1 MPNPISRRLVIKTA
15 ASAAFAAGLAG
26 PTRAQAL
33 EPVTVMTPFGF
44 IGDFI
49 DLMNAYSGGH
59 FKAQGLD
66 AKVLGGRGSAQ
77 AIQQLTSGAAQ
88 YIRAA
93 GIDTMRAVGS
103 EQALPLIAIS
113 TLYQAGTFRMISPAE
128 KPVKT
133 AQELKGK
140 TVGVVSVGGATEIL
154 LDLMLR
160 KVGVSRDD
168 VPRQVTGNSPGT
180 LQLARQGR
188 VDCFIASTEVVAAL
202 ERAGEKIESW
212 STDKYVPMPGQCY
225 VTTREELDHHSDR
238 ALRFLRAMRASV
250 DELLTKPL
258 PPIFERAAKDFDI
271 PGIANVDH
279 LVGSIEAARAL
290 WLAQGRNNLLRNVPA
305 LWEAGAAALNDA
317 GLAKLPDP
325 HALYTNAVIDKAL
338 AG

>member
-1 MPNPISRRLVIKTA
+1 MPNMFTRRHVLKGAAA
-15 ASAAFAAGLAG
+15 ASAMGVAAGPL
-26 PTRAQAL
+26 RAETL
-33 EPVTVMTPFGF
+33 EPVVVMTPFGF

-49 DLMNAYSGGH
+49 DIMNAYSGGH
-59 FKAQGLD
+59 FRKEGLD

-103 EQALPLIAIS
+103 AEHLPLVSIA
-113 TLYQAGTFRMISPAE
+113 TLYQAGTFRVISPAE
-128 KPVKT
+128 KPIKT

-154 LDLMLR
+154 LDLVLR
-160 KVGVSRDD
+160 KVGLKRED
-168 VPRQVTGNSPGT
+168 VPRQVTGNNPGT

-202 ERAGEKIESW
+202 ERAHEKVESW

-225 VTTREELDHHSDR
+225 VTTRDEAAQHADR

-250 DELLTKPL
+250 NELLTQPL
-258 PPIFERAAKDFDI
+258 KPIFERASKDFEI
-271 PGIANVDH
+271 SGIRNVDQ
-279 LVGSIEAARAL
+279 LVGSIEEARNL

-305 LWEAGAAALNDA
+305 LWQSGAHALTDA
-317 GLAKLPDP
+317 GLAQLPDP
-325 HALYTNAVIDKAL
+325 QVLYTNTLIDKAI

>member
-1 MPNPISRRLVIKTA
+1 
-15 ASAAFAAGLAG
+15 
-26 PTRAQAL
+26 
-33 EPVTVMTPFGF
+33 
-44 IGDFI
+44 
-49 DLMNAYSGGH
+49 
-59 FKAQGLD
+59 
-66 AKVLGGRGSAQ
+66 
-77 AIQQLTSGAAQ
+77 
-88 YIRAA
+88 
-93 GIDTMRAVGS
+93 
-103 EQALPLIAIS
+103 
-113 TLYQAGTFRMISPAE
+113 
-128 KPVKT
+128 
-133 AQELKGK
+133 
-140 TVGVVSVGGATEIL
+140 
-154 LDLMLR
+154 
-160 KVGVSRDD
+160 
-168 VPRQVTGNSPGT
+168 
-180 LQLARQGR
+180 
-188 VDCFIASTEVVAAL
+188 VAAL